1 LVGKATKKN
10 KKNPGL
16 EKPLGPPLAL
26 IGGTMVPILGHQQS
40 QEAICSWRCFQDLS
54 HFTLFETPPHNM
66 SGKRIFAPNLWLSP
80 NAHITCN
87 PIYGSL
93 QMGTS
98 LATQSMALSK
108 CAHHLQPNHRS
119 IPFGALIIHY
129 YECMPKNYTLC
140 LLVNDSVISSYQ
152 KNKKKGKKT
161 ITWKIHWENMAHF
174 TLGVRANVQPK
185 SSIPIGAKVEIS
197 PKG

>member
-54 HFTLFETPPHNM
+54 HFTLLGTPP
-66 SGKRIFAPNLWLSP
+66 PT
-80 NAHITCN
+80 TCQAREFLP

-108 CAHHLQPNHRS
+108 WAHHLQPNLWLSPNVHIS
-119 IPFGALIIHY
+119 CNPITDQF
-129 YECMPKNYTLC
+129 
-140 LLVNDSVISSYQ
+140 LLV
-152 KNKKKGKKT
+152 
-161 ITWKIHWENMAHF
+161 
-174 TLGVRANVQPK
+174 L
-185 SSIPIGAKVEIS
+185 
-197 PKG
+197 